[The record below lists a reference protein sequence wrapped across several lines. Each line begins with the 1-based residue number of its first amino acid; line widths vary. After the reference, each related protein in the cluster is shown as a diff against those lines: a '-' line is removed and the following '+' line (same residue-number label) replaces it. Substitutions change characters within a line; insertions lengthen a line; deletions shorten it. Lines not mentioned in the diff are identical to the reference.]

1 MIHFLLCFV
10 YSYISVLLKV
20 QEFYY
25 HFLFF
30 ACLFGSFFFVSTEK
44 FRNFNIEKEHSTER
58 PATKQSA
65 EKQIF
70 ETETQQI
77 CSQHYRA
84 VVASSLY
91 LCSTMFCD
99 FPNKKKK
106 RRSLWWRPWR
116 LWRLPED
123 QETTNKA
130 P

>member
-1 MIHFLLCFV
+1 MLCIFLHFCTLESTRILLSF
-10 YSYISVLLKV
+10 SV
-20 QEFYY
+20 F
-25 HFLFF
+25 
-30 ACLFGSFFFVSTEK
+30 CLPFWILFFVSTEK

-91 LCSTMFCD
+91 LCSPLPCSVTFQIRRRKEEVSGGGHGGCGGYQRIKKLLTKP
-99 FPNKKKK
+99 PNMV
-106 RRSLWWRPWR
+106 
-116 LWRLPED
+116 
-123 QETTNKA
+123 
-130 P
+130 